1 MDERQSKRASKQE
14 KERGR
19 QRLRNE
25 ETSAEVENAKC
36 LYQKYYYYHFAP
48 TWLQKCKKTQNVM

>member
-48 TWLQKCKKTQNVM
+48 T

>member
-1 MDERQSKRASKQE
+1 MKGRVSERESKQE

-25 ETSAEVENAKC
+25 ETSAEVEIAKC

-48 TWLQKCKKTQNVM
+48 T